1 MRPPH
6 GSRPVPSTR
15 RVDTPA
21 GHISISASSTPGPRH
36 RWRSITA
43 DSNRAPLG
51 SGTLGPR
58 PQRPARNACV
68 RRFVRISRR
77 WRSRRPEASGIAL
90 AVSSTLVL
98 IMASSSDSSMA
109 SSNCMISPDTASR
122 LFPIAV
128 SCSATENRTR
138 HGSCPLSGSPN
149 HKARRNSVL
158 ICGERPNGMWVIYG
172 TSEFQSTLPLRGATA
187 TASTSGMPSEF
198 QSTFPLRG
206 ATIRQEIRLDDLAI
220 SIHVPLAG
228 SDSSTKASRN
238 RSTYFNPRS
247 PLRGSDSAR
256 CGTPTRRGDF
266 NPHSPC
272 GE

>member
-21 GHISISASSTPGPRH
+21 GHISISASSTPGPRR

-43 DSNRAPLG
+43 DSKRAPLG

-109 SSNCMISPDTASR
+109 SSNCMFPRTQPRASFR
-122 LFPIAV
+122 SRF

-138 HGSCPLSGSPN
+138 HGSCPLPGSPN

-158 ICGERPNGMWVIYG
+158 ICGERRKRRVHYQLIRHFNPCSPCGERHFLSFSRYPFFL
-172 TSEFQSTLPLRGATA
+172 FQSTLPLRGAT
-187 TASTSGMPSEF
+187 
-198 QSTFPLRG
+198 
-206 ATIRQEIRLDDLAI
+206 
-220 SIHVPLAG
+220 
-228 SDSSTKASRN
+228 
-238 RSTYFNPRS
+238 
-247 PLRGSDSAR
+247 
-256 CGTPTRRGDF
+256 
-266 NPHSPC
+266 
-272 GE
+272 

>member
-21 GHISISASSTPGPRH
+21 GHISISASSTPDPRR

-43 DSNRAPLG
+43 DSKRAPLG

-109 SSNCMISPDTASR
+109 SSNCMFPRTQPRASFR
-122 LFPIAV
+122 SRF

-138 HGSCPLSGSPN
+138 HGSCPLPGSPN

-158 ICGERPNGMWVIYG
+158 ICGERRKRRVHYQLIRHFNPCSPCGERHFLSFSRYPFFL
-172 TSEFQSTLPLRGATA
+172 FQSTLPLRGATKRHV
-187 TASTSGMPSEF
+187 GD
-198 QSTFPLRG
+198 LRHF
-206 ATIRQEIRLDDLAI
+206 RI
-220 SIHVPLAG
+220 SIHTPLAG
-228 SDSSTKASRN
+228 SDSSSRQ
-238 RSTYFNPRS
+238 RGAVSGMIS
-247 PLRGSDSAR
+247 IHAPLAGSDIR
-256 CGTPTRRGDF
+256 QCILRML
-266 NPHSPC
+266 C
-272 GE
+272 